1 MDGLDVVDESVEVEN
16 EVALILVW
24 MPMMSVMPMVGST
37 ELEGL
42 DPVVRVGVAVVE
54 EWVPVVMVLQEALW
68 PVE

>member
-68 PVE
+68 PVG

>member
-54 EWVPVVMVLQEALW
+54 EWVPVVMVLQ
-68 PVE
+68 